1 MRQFASWT
9 GILVVITFLLLP
21 LIVIIPLSLTPTSYL
36 AFPSGTLSLRHY
48 ETLFTDP
55 KWLGSAADGLIVA
68 ALSALFCTLLSV
80 AMASGL
86 WLMNSRWTPL
96 YVTIALLPIVAPQVV
111 SAMILYYLEA
121 RLGILDSY
129 AGLVVGHCIVALP
142 YAVIAML
149 VAFSRLNRS
158 LERASRSLGADTW
171 TTLWRVLLPNVKSGI
186 FGAAF
191 LSFVISWDEVAVTLF
206 ISGLNVMTLPKR
218 IWDGLRF
225 DINPVIASV
234 SVIMIIIT
242 TAVLTIQAIRQSRR

>member
-1 MRQFASWT
+1 MRQIASWT
-9 GILVVITFLLLP
+9 AIVLVITFLLLP
-21 LIVIIPLSLTPTSYL
+21 LIVIIPLSLTPTSFL
-36 AFPSGTLSLRHY
+36 SFPTGALSLRHY
-48 ETLFTDP
+48 ATLFTDP
-55 KWLGSAADGLIVA
+55 KWMGSAADSVIVA
-68 ALSALFCTLLSV
+68 VLAALCCTLLSV
-80 AMASGL
+80 AMTSGL
-86 WLMNSRWTPL
+86 WLMNSRWTPV
-96 YVTIALLPIVAPQVV
+96 YVTVALLPIVAPQVV
-111 SAMILYYLEA
+111 SAMIVYYLEA

-149 VAFSRLNRS
+149 VAFSRLSRS
-158 LERASRSLGADTW
+158 LERASRSLGASTW
-171 TTLWRVLLPNVKSGI
+171 TTLWRVLLPNVRTGI

-234 SVIMIIIT
+234 SVITIVIT
-242 TAVLTIQAIRQSRR
+242 TIALIAQTMRSARC

>member
-1 MRQFASWT
+1 MRQVLSWV
-9 GILVVITFLLLP
+9 GIIATVAFLLLP
-21 LIVIIPLSLTPTSYL
+21 LIAIVPLSLTPTSYL
-36 AFPSGTLSLRHY
+36 SFPTDELSLRHY
-48 ETLFTDP
+48 ATLFADP
-55 KWLGSAADGLIVA
+55 AWMASAADSLIVA
-68 ALSALFCTLLSV
+68 TASALVCTLLSV

-86 WLMNSRWTPL
+86 WLMNSRWTPV
-96 YVTIALLPIVAPQVV
+96 YVTIALIPIVAPQVV

-129 AGLVVGHCIVALP
+129 AGLVMGHCVVALP

-171 TTLWRVLLPNVKSGI
+171 TTLWRVLLPNVKSGV

-234 SVIMIIIT
+234 SVVMIIVT
-242 TAVLTIQAIRQSRR
+242 TVVLIVQATRRTKH

>member
-1 MRQFASWT
+1 MRQVASWT
-9 GILVVITFLLLP
+9 GIIAVITFLLLP
-21 LIVIIPLSLTPTSYL
+21 LIVIVPLSLTPTSFL
-36 AFPSGTLSLRHY
+36 SFPTGDLSLRHY
-48 ETLFTDP
+48 EVLITDP
-55 KWLGSAADGLIVA
+55 KWMGSAVDSLIVA
-68 ALSALFCTLLSV
+68 SISALVCTLLSV
-80 AMASGL
+80 SMASGL
-86 WLMNSRWTPL
+86 WLMNSRWTPV
-96 YVTIALLPIVAPQVV
+96 YVTIALPPIVAPQVV

-129 AGLVVGHCIVALP
+129 TGLVVGHCVVALP

-206 ISGLNVMTLPKR
+206 ITGLNVMTLPKR

-234 SVIMIIIT
+234 SVVMIIIT
-242 TAVLTIQAIRQSRR
+242 TIVLIVHAARGTKR

>member
-1 MRQFASWT
+1 MRQVMSWT
-9 GILVVITFLLLP
+9 GILLVITFLLLP
-21 LIVIIPLSLTPTSYL
+21 LVVIIPLSLTPTSYL
-36 AFPSGTLSLRHY
+36 SFPTGELSLRHY
-48 ETLFTDP
+48 TALFTDP
-55 KWLGSAADGLIVA
+55 KWLGSGADSLIVA
-68 ALSALFCTLLSV
+68 VLSAIVCTVLSV

-86 WLMNSRWTPL
+86 WLMNSRWTPV
-96 YVTIALLPIVAPQVV
+96 YVTIALIPIVAPQVV

-142 YAVIAML
+142 YAVISML

-158 LERASRSLGADTW
+158 LERASRSLGASGW

-206 ISGLNVMTLPKR
+206 ISGLNVTTLPKR

-234 SVIMIIIT
+234 SVIMIVVT
-242 TAVLTIQAIRQSRR
+242 TFALVIQATRPTKH

>member
-36 AFPSGTLSLRHY
+36 AFPSDALSLRHY

-55 KWLGSAADGLIVA
+55 KWLGSAADSLIVA

-121 RLGILDSY
+121 RLGILDNY

>member
-21 LIVIIPLSLTPTSYL
+21 LIVIVPLSLTPTSYL
-36 AFPSGTLSLRHY
+36 SFPTDELSLRHY
-48 ETLFTDP
+48 EALLTDP
-55 KWLGSAADGLIVA
+55 KWMGSAADSLIVA
-68 ALSALFCTLLSV
+68 ALSAIVCTLLSV

-86 WLMNSRWTPL
+86 WLMNSRWTPV
-96 YVTIALLPIVAPQVV
+96 YVAIALLPIVAPQVV

-142 YAVIAML
+142 YAVISML

-158 LERASRSLGADTW
+158 LERASRSLGAGSW
-171 TTLWRVLLPNVKSGI
+171 VTLRRVLLPNVKSGI

-234 SVIMIIIT
+234 SVIMIIVT
-242 TAVLTIQAIRQSRR
+242 TAVLIIQTIRQNKR

>member
-1 MRQFASWT
+1 MRKFASWA
-9 GILVVITFLLLP
+9 GILLVITFLLLP
-21 LIVIIPLSLTPTSYL
+21 LIVIIPLSLTPTSFL
-36 AFPSGTLSLRHY
+36 SFPSRALSLRHY
-48 ETLFTDP
+48 VALFTDP
-55 KWLGSAADGLIVA
+55 KWIGSGVDSIIVA
-68 ALSALFCTLLSV
+68 TLTAISCTLLSV

-86 WLMNSRWTPL
+86 WLMNSRWTPV
-96 YVTIALLPIVAPQVV
+96 YVTIALVPIVAPQVV
-111 SAMILYYLEA
+111 SAMIIYYLEA

-142 YAVIAML
+142 YAVITML
-149 VAFSRLNRS
+149 VAFARLSRS
-158 LERASRSLGADTW
+158 LERASRSLGASTSI
-171 TTLWRVLLPNVKSGI
+171 TLWHILLPNVRSGI

-234 SVIMIIIT
+234 SVIMII
-242 TAVLTIQAIRQSRR
+242 VTIIALIAYAKRSTER